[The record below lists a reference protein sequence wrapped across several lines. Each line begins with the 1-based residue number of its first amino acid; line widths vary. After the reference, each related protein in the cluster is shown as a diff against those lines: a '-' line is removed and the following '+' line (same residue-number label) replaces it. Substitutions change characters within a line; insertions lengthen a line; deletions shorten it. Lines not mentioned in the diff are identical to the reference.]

1 MFNARCPVS
10 CADAEE
16 SGKANGDGYYA
27 ISESGAGGA
36 GGAGSVGATCEF

>member
-1 MFNARCPVS
+1 VS

-36 GGAGSVGATCEF
+36 GSVGATCEF